1 MKFQFFR
8 FYALIV
14 LAAALLVWSFNQI
27 YHAVQE
33 PAKNYQVDID
43 FFFEGYNATNAPSST
58 SPELPLFHTIDVN
71 ALALPEDVQ
80 AMLDEGQ
87 VIAITNDV
95 GDTYYYKR
103 NPDSNALTQFGPF
116 KDITEES
123 NIAPYIIPLFYSSLA
138 CLLLLLMRPIFRD
151 LQKLQQ
157 DAAEFGRK
165 PQPMKRSIKESS
177 NIYPLANSFYGM
189 SNKILNFIQMN
200 KDLSR
205 TISHEIRTP
214 LARMKFMLEIISAN
228 IKSSQKQRMQNDI
241 AEIESLVS
249 DYLSF
254 AKVENE
260 TDNIHRALYS
270 MKVFLQDI
278 HEKFSI
284 YEQGIT
290 ISCHSDDV
298 KVYFDKQS
306 LSIAIQNLLT
316 NALRFSKETISLEF
330 KLHDNVCVL
339 SVEDDGPGVGDKGE
353 ALMQPFSRENI
364 KEQNH
369 KGFGLGLY
377 IVRKVAIWHEGEF
390 IISQSNQLGG
400 AKMQLRWPNQP

>member
-14 LAAALLVWSFNQI
+14 LAGSLLVWSFNQI

-33 PAKNYQVDID
+33 PAKSYQVDID
-43 FFFEGYNATNAPSST
+43 FFFQGYNASNNT
-58 SPELPLFHTIDVN
+58 SNDNTQLPLFHTVDAN
-71 ALALPEDVQ
+71 ALALPEDIQ
-80 AMLDEGQ
+80 TLLKKGQ
-87 VIAITNDV
+87 VIAVTNDS
-95 GDTYYYKR
+95 GDTYYYKK
-103 NPDSNALTQFGPF
+103 NPDANSLTQFGPF
-116 KDITEES
+116 KEVTKES
-123 NIAPYIIPLFYSSLA
+123 SIAPYIIPLFYSSLA
-138 CLLLLLMRPIFRD
+138 CLLLLMMRPIFRD

-165 PQPMKRSIKESS
+165 PQAMKRSIKESS
-177 NIYPLANSFYGM
+177 NIYPLARSFYGM
-189 SNKILNFIQMN
+189 SNKILSFIQMN

-214 LARMKFMLEIISAN
+214 LARMKFMLEIISPN
-228 IKSSQKQRMQNDI
+228 IKSSQKHRMQNDI
-241 AEIESLVS
+241 SEIESLVS

-254 AKVENE
+254 AKIENE

-270 MKVFLQDI
+270 MKSFIQDI

-284 YEQGIT
+284 YEQEIT

-316 NALRFSKETISLEF
+316 NALRFSKETINLKF
-330 KLHDNVCVL
+330 KLQDNVCVL
-339 SVEDDGPGVGDKGE
+339 SVEDDGPGVGEKGE

-390 IISQSNQLGG
+390 IISQSSQLGG
-400 AKMQLRWPNQP
+400 AKMELRWPNQP

>member
-14 LAAALLVWSFNQI
+14 LAAALLIWSFNHI
-27 YHAVQE
+27 YSATQE

-43 FFFEGYNATNAPSST
+43 FFFKGYNKTIN
-58 SPELPLFHTIDVN
+58 PESADHQLPLFNTIDANTLV
-71 ALALPEDVQ
+71 LPSDIQ
-80 AMLDEGQ
+80 MLLNDGH
-87 VIAITNDV
+87 VIAVANEV
-95 GDTYYYKR
+95 GDTYYYKKHHDT
-103 NPDSNALTQFGPF
+103 NSLTQFGPF
-116 KDITEES
+116 KDVQKES
-123 NIAPYIIPLFYSSLA
+123 DIAPYIIPLFYSSLA
-138 CLLLLLMRPIFRD
+138 CLLLLMMRPIFRD

-165 PQPMKRSIKESS
+165 PQPMQRSIKESS
-177 NIYPLANSFYGM
+177 NIYPLANSFYAM
-189 SNKILNFIQMN
+189 SNKILSFIQMN

-214 LARMKFMLEIISAN
+214 LARMKFMLEIISPN

-241 AEIESLVS
+241 VEIESLVS

-260 TDNIHRALYS
+260 TDNIHRALYPI
-270 MKVFLQDI
+270 KNFLQEV

-284 YEQGIT
+284 YEQEIT
-290 ISCHSDDV
+290 ISCQSDDV

-316 NALRFSKETISLEF
+316 NALRFSKEAISLKF
-330 KLHDNVCVL
+330 QLDKGFCVL

-353 ALMQPFSRENI
+353 TLMQPFSRENI

-400 AKMQLRWPNQP
+400 AKMQLCWPNRP